1 MSKVGAASL
10 VGVPAIF
17 NGAGRVLWGWLSDLP
32 STAGQFFGVRF
43 AGAIYGLVLV
53 AWSLGGIVG
62 PLLIS
67 KLIGENRQYTLGFTV
82 IGIIALVALVVPL
95 ITRKPADRSAVSTV
109 WPLPSRRA
117 AAAAVHLQLCEQVP
131 GRGRHGVHCLLEG
144 GGVVRGGLAEPA
156 DLADVLQ
163 GGRPHV
169 VVADVLGV
177 GLTEGLDAATH
188 GRSLSAAARAAIRS
202 CG

>member
-95 ITRKPADRSAVSTV
+95 ITRSRPTDPRSAPSGRCRHAERRPPPCTCSCASRSPVAAATASTACSKAAALCAAG
-109 WPLPSRRA
+109 WRNPLILRTYCRA
-117 AAAAVHLQLCEQVP
+117 AARTSSSPTFSV
-131 GRGRHGVHCLLEG
+131 
-144 GGVVRGGLAEPA
+144 
-156 DLADVLQ
+156 
-163 GGRPHV
+163 
-169 VVADVLGV
+169 
-177 GLTEGLDAATH
+177 
-188 GRSLSAAARAAIRS
+188 
-202 CG
+202 